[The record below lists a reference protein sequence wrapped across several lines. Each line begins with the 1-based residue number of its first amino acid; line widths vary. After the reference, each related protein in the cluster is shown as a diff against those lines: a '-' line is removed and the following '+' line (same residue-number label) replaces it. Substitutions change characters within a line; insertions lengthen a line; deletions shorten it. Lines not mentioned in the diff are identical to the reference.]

1 MREYRSEAAPY
12 AGHLATAGKSVL
24 EGMPACAGSQSP
36 GRVVVAA
43 RFVAA
48 LVGWATGIDEE
59 DLLASGRGPGDTARA
74 RQMAMYLLHTSLS
87 ASYGEVARAFGRDRT
102 TVSHACRLIEDMRD
116 DPRHDALLCR
126 LEAVLAVVAPMFAL
140 GQEG

>member
-1 MREYRSEAAPY
+1 MTVYQSGAA
-12 AGHLATAGKSVL
+12 
-24 EGMPACAGSQSP
+24 ACASSLAAGGDAFLKAVEGGNQD
-36 GRVVVAA
+36 RAIVAG

-48 LVGWATGIDEE
+48 LVGWATGIE
-59 DLLASGRGPGDTARA
+59 DTQLLAQGRGTGDTARA
-74 RQMAMYLLHTSLS
+74 RQIAMYLLHTSLS

-126 LEAVLAVVAPMFAL
+126 LEAVLAAVAPLFAL

>member
-1 MREYRSEAAPY
+1 MRTDQNEPARFPRPILDGEGFLKAIAASSASPLQDRALV
-12 AGHLATAGKSVL
+12 AG
-24 EGMPACAGSQSP
+24 
-36 GRVVVAA
+36 

-48 LVGWATGIDEE
+48 LVGWATGIGEDE
-59 DLLASGRGPGDTARA
+59 LLASGRGPGETARA
-74 RQMAMYLLHTSLS
+74 RQIAMYLLHTSLS

-102 TVSHACRLIEDMRD
+102 TVSHACRLIEDTRD

-126 LEAVLAVVAPMFAL
+126 LETVLAVVAPLFAL

>member
-1 MREYRSEAAPY
+1 MREYHSEAAPF
-12 AGHLATAGKSVL
+12 ARQMAPAGKGVL
-24 EGMPACAGSQSP
+24 EGVPACAVAQSP
-36 GRVVVAA
+36 DRVVVAG

-48 LVGWATGIDEE
+48 LVGWATGIGEE
-59 DLLASGRGPGDTARA
+59 ELLASGRGPGETARA
-74 RQMAMYLLHTSLS
+74 RQIAMYLLHTSLS

-116 DPRHDALLCR
+116 DPRHDALLCQ
-126 LEAVLAVVAPMFAL
+126 LEGVLAAVAPLFVL

>member
-1 MREYRSEAAPY
+1 MTAYRSEAA
-12 AGHLATAGKSVL
+12 
-24 EGMPACAGSQSP
+24 ACARPLAVGGDLFLQA
-36 GRVVVAA
+36 VAPVA
-43 RFVAA
+43 QDRAIIAGRFVAT
-48 LVGWATGIDEE
+48 LVGWATGID
-59 DLLASGRGPGDTARA
+59 DARLLAQGRGPGDTARA
-74 RQMAMYLLHTSLS
+74 RQIAMYLLHTSLS

-126 LEAVLAVVAPMFAL
+126 LETVLAAVAPLFAL